1 MEYYFLQKYGWKIGC
16 ACLPFFFLFIVL
28 LCCSSSGGSEEGVA
42 TAFFT
47 TPFEEEIKYTITS
60 NYGTRIDPIDLN
72 KISFHSGIDLSA
84 PAGTSIVA
92 SADGV
97 VYEVGYN
104 ELALGNYVYI
114 KHDFDGVLLYTIYGH
129 MEDNSIVVK
138 VGDKVK
144 AKQKIGI
151 IGSTGRSTGVHLHFM
166 ISKNKISFDE
176 KDLIDPI
183 VAIK

>member
-1 MEYYFLQKYGWKIGC
+1 MEFYFIKRYWWIIVF
-16 ACLPFFFLFIVL
+16 ACMPFFLLFIIL
-28 LCCSSSGGSEEGVA
+28 LCATSSGGSEEGVA
-42 TAFFT
+42 NTFFS
-47 TPFEEEIKYTITS
+47 TPFEEQTKYIITS
-60 NYGTRIDPIDLN
+60 NFGKRYDPIDLD
-72 KISFHSGIDLSA
+72 KVSFHSGIDLAA
-84 PAGTSIVA
+84 PIGTPIVA
-92 SADGV
+92 SYDGV